1 MKKTTHKPGFTLIE
15 LTLSLGFISVLL
27 VTITMITLS
36 IITIYQKGL
45 AIRAVNATG
54 RELIDEFSRSIG
66 AAPALSTTN
75 LCSSAGFSGTL
86 STGEYGRCYND
97 GAYLLTFQQYT
108 GSSFQLKGQTI
119 SDPIKYGAFCTGRSS
134 YIWNTGY
141 ALNGYGGNR
150 PTYLVYYTRNA
161 SNGIL
166 TQHRYPEN
174 PDSTD
179 SEDFFRLI
187 KVSDPSRSVCSG
199 ILNGKYSTGT
209 AKDHFELSASY
220 PLDEGSVPN
229 DLLDSSE
236 DNLALYDFQIF
247 RRTRHAVTA
256 QSYYSGSFLLATLR
270 GEINI
275 TGQGDYCT
283 DEPDNLD
290 TDFAYCALNKFN
302 FAMRATGDTNDQEKI
317 QNQ

>member
-1 MKKTTHKPGFTLIE
+1 MKRANKRGFTIIE

-27 VTITMITLS
+27 VTIAMITLS

-45 AIRAVNATG
+45 AIRAVNSTG
-54 RELIDEFSRSIG
+54 RELVDEFTRSIG
-66 AAPALSTTN
+66 AAPALSTANICAT
-75 LCSSAGFSGTL
+75 AGFSGSL
-86 STGEYGRCYND
+86 STGEYGRCYSD

-108 GSSFQLKGQTI
+108 GSDFTLKGQEVKK
-119 SDPIKYGAFCTGRSS
+119 PIKYGAFCTGRSS

-141 ALNGYGGNR
+141 ALNGYGNNR
-150 PTYLVYYTRNA
+150 PTYLIYYTRNA
-161 SNGIL
+161 AGII
-166 TQHRYPEN
+166 TEHRYPED

-179 SEDFFRLI
+179 TQDFFRLI

-199 ILNGKYSTGT
+199 ILNGKYSTLT
-209 AKDHFELSASY
+209 ARDHFELSRSY
-220 PLDEGSVPN
+220 PLEEGTVPN

-236 DNLALYDFQIF
+236 DNLALYDFQIY

-256 QSYYSGSFLLATLR
+256 QSYYAGSFLLATLR

-302 FAMRATGDTNDQEKI
+302 FAMRATGDTNDEEKI
-317 QNQ
+317 QNQP